1 MMAACHCGY
10 LSVAELLLDRG
21 AAVDRTRPDG
31 AAALYISCQKGHID
45 TARVCLDHGADVNRA
60 CVGRL
65 ALTPLF
71 IACSDVDVA
80 KLLLDRGADVDP
92 SDPTPLYIEIR
103 RGTTVHS
110 TRRQRRPCRPC
121 E

>member
-1 MMAACHCGY
+1 LMAACHCGY

-92 SDPTPLYIEIR
+92 DSTWHDCAFNAAPTSP
-103 RGTTVHS
+103 VS
-110 TRRQRRPCRPC
+110 PV
-121 E
+121 